1 MKKSLLLLPLALVFF
16 SCAPKTADIQKA
28 LEDNPE
34 ILVNAIKKNPEKVLA
49 ALQEAAQDG
58 QKRAQELAAKEE
70 EAKFEAE
77 FKNPLKPVVSD
88 SRPSMGLVNAPITI
102 VNYTDFQCP
111 FCARGYQTLEKIKET
126 YGDKVRIIVKNLPLS
141 NHPMALPAAERFE
154 ALMLIDAD
162 KAWAFYHEIFAHQ
175 DKLNGGQ
182 EKYLDSVVQKLGADL
197 KKVKTLMASEKV
209 RSIIRSDMEEA
220 DKFSIQ
226 GTPGFIVAG
235 VSVRGAYPFETFK
248 TIIDRKIAEEKQL

>member
-1 MKKSLLLLPLALVFF
+1 MKKSLLLLPLALILF
-16 SCAPKTADIQKA
+16 SCSPKTADIQKA

-34 ILVNAIKKNPEKVLA
+34 ILVNAIRKNPEKVLA
-49 ALQEAAQDG
+49 ALQEAAQSG

-70 EAKFEAE
+70 EAKFEQE

-111 FCARGYQTLEKIKET
+111 YCARGYQTLEKIRQT

-154 ALMLIDAD
+154 ALMLINAD
-162 KAWAFYHEIFAHQ
+162 QAWAFYHEIFANQ

-182 EKYLDSVVQKLGADL
+182 EKFLDAVVKKVGADL

-209 RSIIRSDMEEA
+209 RAIIKTDMEEA
-220 DKFSIQ
+220 EQFAIQ

-248 TIIDRKIAEEKQL
+248 NIIDRKLAEEKQL